1 MKKSLFV
8 LSMLASS
15 MGAVQAQT
23 SVAVYGIVDMGLKV
37 ENAGAG
43 TALGLDSG
51 NQSGSRVGFRGTED
65 LGGGLKA
72 NFVLEAGFNADTG
85 ANSTANVLFN
95 RQSYVSL
102 SGGFGEVK
110 LGRIPTMVYSNSGVF
125 DPFGDTLAGDS
136 ARIFNYGGSRT
147 DNTVN
152 YSFAA
157 QNNGLNGQLAYSF
170 GEVAGNTSANR
181 TIAGALGYA
190 AGPLAVVLT
199 HQSTNNTAAS
209 DSAKTTLLGGNYN
222 FGLFQP
228 YAAYAVN
235 KGVGTLDTRDA
246 LLGFRLN
253 LAPTDTIMASVMHK
267 YDKAIDHADATQ
279 LALGYTH
286 DLSKRTNLYT
296 SWSRLKND
304 AVAKYKVAAAGSAD
318 HLFNIGIRHK
328 F

>member
-1 MKKSLFV
+1 MKKSI
-8 LSMLASS
+8 LAFAALATIAGAASAQSS
-15 MGAVQAQT
+15 VT
-23 SVAVYGIVDMGLKV
+23 IYGVVDMGLKV

-43 TALGLDSG
+43 TYLGMDSG
-51 NQSGSRVGFRGTED
+51 NQSGSRVGFKGTED

-85 ANSTANVLFN
+85 AQSTAGVLFN

-110 LGRIPTMVYSNSGVF
+110 LGRTQTVVYSNAAVF

-157 QNNGLNGQLAYSF
+157 QNGINGQAAYSF
-170 GEVAGNTSANR
+170 GEVAGSTSSNR
-181 TIAGALGYA
+181 TMAGAIGYA

-199 HQSTNNTAAS
+199 HQNTKNATGTDA
-209 DSAKTTLLGGNYN
+209 AKTTLLGGNYN
-222 FGLFQP
+222 FGLLQP
-228 YAAYAVN
+228 FAAYAIN
-235 KGVGTLDTRDA
+235 KGVGTLNTRDA
-246 LLGFRLN
+246 LIGLN
-253 LAPTDTIMASVMHK
+253 INLTPADVIMTSIMHK
-267 YDKAIDHADATQ
+267 YDKFADHRDATQ
-279 LALGYTH
+279 VALGYSH
-286 DLSKRTNLYT
+286 MLSKRTNLYT
-296 SWSRLKND
+296 SWSRLSNN
-304 AVAKYKVAAAGSAD
+304 AGINYRVTQNGAAD
-318 HLFNIGIRHK
+318 NLFNIGLRHK